1 MRSNKGNDVGMTI
14 PNQLG
19 QDQHHPVALFAH
31 LPFYAKTCLVW
42 ESFNLG
48 WDISPFIFTYI
59 YTLICIYIYVYIH
72 MYSNIYI

>member
-31 LPFYAKTCLVW
+31 LPFYSHAECK
-42 ESFNLG
+42 NLFG
-48 WDISPFIFTYI
+48 LGKLQPWLGY
-59 YTLICIYIYVYIH
+59 
-72 MYSNIYI
+72 